1 MEIGVVG
8 SEEDGITG
16 EINNKLYTTAD
27 DFERTVDALSDRDQG
42 RVPTRHLRQRAR
54 RHKPGHVQLRPEILQ
69 MGQEVAAHKL
79 GLPAGSK
86 PLDLVFHGGSGAELA
101 KIHQAVSYRVVKMNL

>member
-1 MEIGVVG
+1 
-8 SEEDGITG
+8 
-16 EINNKLYTTAD
+16 
-27 DFERTVDALSDRDQG
+27 
-42 RVPTRHLRQRAR
+42 
-54 RHKPGHVQLRPEILQ
+54 